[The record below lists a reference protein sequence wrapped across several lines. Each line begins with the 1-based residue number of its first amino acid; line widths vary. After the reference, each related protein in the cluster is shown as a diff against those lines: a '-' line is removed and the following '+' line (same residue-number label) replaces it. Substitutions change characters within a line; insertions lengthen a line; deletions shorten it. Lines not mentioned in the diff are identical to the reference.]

1 MRIKI
6 RIKNDDAMGMFF
18 IYSIKVAICL
28 AAFYL
33 FYKLLLSRDTFHAF
47 NRATLLL
54 LMLLSLV
61 LPFVNISVDE
71 PTVAYDGMV
80 QIEQLLAMGVVDD
93 GPAPSGPTLIQVL
106 FAIYI
111 IGVALFLV
119 GEICSLVRL
128 HRLISGKYS
137 VTTADGIKIVVID
150 DDVAPFSWFNNIV
163 ISRSDYESGR
173 SEILIHEKAHIAR
186 RHSLDIMLCNML
198 LIFQW
203 FNPAAWLLRR
213 ELQNIHE
220 YEADEA
226 VIQSG
231 ADASEYQL
239 LLIRKAVGERLFSM
253 ANNLNHNSL
262 KKRITMMLIKKSNPW
277 NRAKIL
283 LTVPVAAVAV
293 VAFATPKAES
303 LSKEIEHDSNALV
316 NSVVRSMPGTAEY
329 LTMSTGEAGAAGMP
343 AEAAAPETAAADSLR
358 GRVAGV
364 TAGNSKD
371 DGRVFDVVEEQ
382 PRYPGG
388 TNALMTY
395 LRDNIKY
402 PAEAAKAGIQGMVI
416 VQFVVGKDGAVRD
429 IKPVKSVSS
438 ELDAEAV
445 RVVAAMPKWVPG
457 YQRGEAVNVRYTLPV
472 NFRMDGGPDSESQKA
487 AGSNIAFSDDVYYV
501 VDGVHVSAAELKKIS
516 ADKINSIEVF
526 KGESAVEKFGEQ
538 AKNGAIVVSTKK

>member
-203 FNPAAWLLRR
+203 FNPTAWLLRR

-283 LTVPVAAVAV
+283 LTVPVAAIAV

-303 LSKEIEHDSNALV
+303 LSKEIEYDSNALV
-316 NSVVRSMPGTAEY
+316 NSVVRSMP
-329 LTMSTGEAGAAGMP
+329 
-343 AEAAAPETAAADSLR
+343 AEAAATETAAADSLR

-364 TAGNSKD
+364 TVGASKD
-371 DGRVFDVVEEQ
+371 DGRVFDVVEDQ

-388 TNALMTY
+388 TNALMAY

-402 PAEAAKAGIQGMVI
+402 PAEAAKAGIQGKVI
-416 VQFVVGKDGAVRD
+416 VQFVIGKDGTVRD
-429 IKPVKSVSS
+429 VKPIRNISP

>member
-150 DDVAPFSWFNNIV
+150 DDVAPFSWFNNVV

-316 NSVVRSMPGTAEY
+316 NSVVRSMPGTAEH
-329 LTMSTGEAGAAGMP
+329 LAMSTGEAGAAGMP
-343 AEAAAPETAAADSLR
+343 AEAAATETAAADSLR

-364 TAGNSKD
+364 SAGCSKD
-371 DGRVFDVVEEQ
+371 DGRVFDVVEDQ

-429 IKPVKSVSS
+429 IKPVKSVSP

-472 NFRMDGGPDSESQKA
+472 NFRMDGGPGSESQKA

-501 VDGVHVSAAELKKIS
+501 VDGVHVSVAELKKIS

>member
-61 LPFVNISVDE
+61 LPFVNISVDK

-137 VTTADGIKIVVID
+137 VTTADGVKIVVID

-293 VAFATPKAES
+293 VAFATPK
-303 LSKEIEHDSNALV
+303 
-316 NSVVRSMPGTAEY
+316 
-329 LTMSTGEAGAAGMP
+329 
-343 AEAAAPETAAADSLR
+343 TAAADSLR

-364 TAGNSKD
+364 TVGASKD
-371 DGRVFDVVEEQ
+371 DGRVFDVVEDQ

-388 TNALMTY
+388 TNALMAY

-402 PAEAAKAGIQGMVI
+402 PAEAAKAGIQGKVI
-416 VQFVVGKDGAVRD
+416 VQFVVGKDGTVRD
-429 IKPVKSVSS
+429 VKPIRNISP

>member
-1 MRIKI
+1 M
-6 RIKNDDAMGMFF
+6 
-18 IYSIKVAICL
+18 
-28 AAFYL
+28 
-33 FYKLLLSRDTFHAF
+33 
-47 NRATLLL
+47 
-54 LMLLSLV
+54 
-61 LPFVNISVDE
+61 
-71 PTVAYDGMV
+71 
-80 QIEQLLAMGVVDD
+80 
-93 GPAPSGPTLIQVL
+93 
-106 FAIYI
+106 
-111 IGVALFLV
+111 FLV

-316 NSVVRSMPGTAEY
+316 NSVVRSMPGTAEH
-329 LTMSTGEAGAAGMP
+329 LAMSTGEAGAAGMP

-358 GRVAGV
+358 GRVASV

-402 PAEAAKAGIQGMVI
+402 PAEAAKAGIQGKVI
-416 VQFVVGKDGAVRD
+416 VQFVIGKDGTVRD
-429 IKPVKSVSS
+429 VKPIRNISP

>member
-137 VTTADGIKIVVID
+137 VTTAEGIKIVVID

-316 NSVVRSMPGTAEY
+316 NSVVRSMPGTAEH
-329 LTMSTGEAGAAGMP
+329 LAMSTGEAGAAGMP
-343 AEAAAPETAAADSLR
+343 AEAAATETAATDSLR

-364 TAGNSKD
+364 SAGNSKD
-371 DGRVFDVVEEQ
+371 DSRVFDVVEEQ

-402 PAEAAKAGIQGMVI
+402 PAEAAKAGIQGKVI
-416 VQFVVGKDGAVRD
+416 VQFVVGKDGTVRD
-429 IKPVKSVSS
+429 VKPIRNISP

-472 NFRMDGGPDSESQKA
+472 NFRMDGRSGSESQKA

>member
-6 RIKNDDAMGMFF
+6 RIKNDNAMGMFF

-71 PTVAYDGMV
+71 STVAYDGMV

-119 GEICSLVRL
+119 GEIYSLVRL

-316 NSVVRSMPGTAEY
+316 NSVVRSMPGTAEH

-343 AEAAAPETAAADSLR
+343 AEAAATETAATDSLR

-364 TAGNSKD
+364 TVGNSKD

-402 PAEAAKAGIQGMVI
+402 PAEAAKAGIQGKVI
-416 VQFVVGKDGAVRD
+416 VQFVVGKDGTVRD
-429 IKPVKSVSS
+429 VKPIRNISP

>member
-316 NSVVRSMPGTAEY
+316 NSVVRSMPGTAEH
-329 LTMSTGEAGAAGMP
+329 LVMSTGEAGAAGMP

-364 TAGNSKD
+364 TVGASKD

-402 PAEAAKAGIQGMVI
+402 PAEAAKAGIQGKVI
-416 VQFVVGKDGAVRD
+416 VQFVIGKDGTVRD
-429 IKPVKSVSS
+429 VKPIRNISP

-472 NFRMDGGPDSESQKA
+472 NFRMDGRSGSESQKA

-538 AKNGAIVVSTKK
+538 AKSGAIVVSTKK

>member
-1 MRIKI
+1 
-6 RIKNDDAMGMFF
+6 MGMFF

-128 HRLISGKYS
+128 HRLISGKCS

-316 NSVVRSMPGTAEY
+316 NSVVRSMPGTAEH

-343 AEAAAPETAAADSLR
+343 AEAAATETAATDSLR

-364 TAGNSKD
+364 SAGNSKD

-388 TNALMTY
+388 TNALMAY

-429 IKPVKSVSS
+429 IKPVKSVSP

-472 NFRMDGGPDSESQKA
+472 NFRMDGRSGSESQKA

>member
-6 RIKNDDAMGMFF
+6 RIKNDNAMGMFF

-93 GPAPSGPTLIQVL
+93 GPALSGPTLIQVL

-316 NSVVRSMPGTAEY
+316 NSVVRSMPGTAGH
-329 LTMSTGEAGAAGMP
+329 LVMSTGEAGAAGMP

-364 TAGNSKD
+364 TVGASKD

-402 PAEAAKAGIQGMVI
+402 PAEAAKAGIQGKVI
-416 VQFVVGKDGAVRD
+416 VQFVIGKDGTVRD
-429 IKPVKSVSS
+429 VKPIRNISP

-538 AKNGAIVVSTKK
+538 AKSGAIVVSTKK

>member
-1 MRIKI
+1 
-6 RIKNDDAMGMFF
+6 MGMFF

-128 HRLISGKYS
+128 QRLISGKYS

-316 NSVVRSMPGTAEY
+316 NSVVRSMPGTAEH
-329 LTMSTGEAGAAGMP
+329 LAMSTGEAGAAGMP

-364 TAGNSKD
+364 TAGRSKD

-388 TNALMTY
+388 TNALMAY

-402 PAEAAKAGIQGMVI
+402 PAEAAKAGIQGKVI
-416 VQFVVGKDGAVRD
+416 VQFVVGKDGTVRD
-429 IKPVKSVSS
+429 VKPIRNISP

-501 VDGVHVSAAELKKIS
+501 VDGEHVSAAELKKIS

>member
-6 RIKNDDAMGMFF
+6 RIKNDNAMGMFF

-61 LPFVNISVDE
+61 LPFVNISVDK

-128 HRLISGKYS
+128 HRLISGKCS

-173 SEILIHEKAHIAR
+173 SEILIHEKAHIAH

-316 NSVVRSMPGTAEY
+316 NSVVRSMPGTAEH
-329 LTMSTGEAGAAGMP
+329 LAMSTGEAGAAGMP

-364 TAGNSKD
+364 TVGVSKD
-371 DGRVFDVVEEQ
+371 DGRVFDVVEDQ

-402 PAEAAKAGIQGMVI
+402 PAEAAKAGIQGKVI
-416 VQFVVGKDGAVRD
+416 VQFVVGKDGTVRD
-429 IKPVKSVSS
+429 VKPIRNISP

>member
-137 VTTADGIKIVVID
+137 VTTADGVKIVVID

-173 SEILIHEKAHIAR
+173 SEILIHEKAHIAH

-316 NSVVRSMPGTAEY
+316 NSVVRSMPGTAEH
-329 LTMSTGEAGAAGMP
+329 LAMSTGEAGAAGMP

-364 TAGNSKD
+364 TVGVSKD
-371 DGRVFDVVEEQ
+371 DGRVFDVVEDQ

-402 PAEAAKAGIQGMVI
+402 PAEAAKAGIQGKVI
-416 VQFVVGKDGAVRD
+416 VQFVIGKDGTVRD
-429 IKPVKSVSS
+429 VKPIRNISP

-538 AKNGAIVVSTKK
+538 AKNGAIMVSTKK

>member
-137 VTTADGIKIVVID
+137 VTTADGVKIVVID

-283 LTVPVAAVAV
+283 LTVPVAAIAV

-316 NSVVRSMPGTAEY
+316 NSVVRSMPGTAEH
-329 LTMSTGEAGAAGMP
+329 LAMSTGEAGAAGMS

-364 TAGNSKD
+364 TAGCSKD
-371 DGRVFDVVEEQ
+371 DGRVFDVVEDQ

-429 IKPVKSVSS
+429 IKPVKSVSP

-472 NFRMDGGPDSESQKA
+472 NFRMDGGPGSESQKA

-501 VDGVHVSAAELKKIS
+501 VDGVHVSVAELKKIS

>member
-6 RIKNDDAMGMFF
+6 RIKNDNAMGMFF

-128 HRLISGKYS
+128 HRLISGKCS

-283 LTVPVAAVAV
+283 LTVPVTAVAV
-293 VAFATPKAES
+293 VVFATPKAES

-316 NSVVRSMPGTAEY
+316 NSVVRSMPGTAGH

-343 AEAAAPETAAADSLR
+343 AEAAAAETAAADSLR

-364 TAGNSKD
+364 SAGNSKD

-388 TNALMTY
+388 TNALMIY

-402 PAEAAKAGIQGMVI
+402 PAEAAKAGIQGKVI
-416 VQFVVGKDGAVRD
+416 VQFVIGKDGTVRD
-429 IKPVKSVSS
+429 VKPIRNISP

>member
-429 IKPVKSVSS
+429 IKPVKSVSP

>member
-1 MRIKI
+1 
-6 RIKNDDAMGMFF
+6 MGMFF

-33 FYKLLLSRDTFHAF
+33 FYKLLLSCDTFHAF

-137 VTTADGIKIVVID
+137 VTTADGVKIVVID

-173 SEILIHEKAHIAR
+173 SEILIHEKAHIAH

-303 LSKEIEHDSNALV
+303 LSKEIEYDSNALV
-316 NSVVRSMPGTAEY
+316 NSVVRSMPGTAEH
-329 LTMSTGEAGAAGMP
+329 LAMSTGEAGAAGMP

-364 TAGNSKD
+364 TVGVSKD
-371 DGRVFDVVEEQ
+371 DGRVFDVVEDQ

-402 PAEAAKAGIQGMVI
+402 PAEAAKAGIQGKVI
-416 VQFVVGKDGAVRD
+416 VQFVVGKDGTVRD
-429 IKPVKSVSS
+429 VKPIRNISP

-526 KGESAVEKFGEQ
+526 KGESAVENL
-538 AKNGAIVVSTKK
+538 ANRPRTAPLW

>member
-1 MRIKI
+1 
-6 RIKNDDAMGMFF
+6 MGMFF

-47 NRATLLL
+47 NCATLLL

-137 VTTADGIKIVVID
+137 VTTAEGIKIVVID

-293 VAFATPKAES
+293 VAFATPKAEN

-316 NSVVRSMPGTAEY
+316 NSVVRSMPGTAEH
-329 LTMSTGEAGAAGMP
+329 LAMSTGEARAAGMP
-343 AEAAAPETAAADSLR
+343 AEAAATETAAADSLR

-364 TAGNSKD
+364 SAGCSKD
-371 DGRVFDVVEEQ
+371 DGRVFDVVEDQ

-429 IKPVKSVSS
+429 IKPVKSVSP

-472 NFRMDGGPDSESQKA
+472 NFRMDGGPGSESQKA

>member
-137 VTTADGIKIVVID
+137 VTTAEGIKIVVID

-316 NSVVRSMPGTAEY
+316 NSVVRSMPGTAEH

-343 AEAAAPETAAADSLR
+343 AEAAAAETAAADSLR

-364 TAGNSKD
+364 SAGNSND

-402 PAEAAKAGIQGMVI
+402 PAEAAKAGIQGKVI
-416 VQFVVGKDGAVRD
+416 VQFVVGKDGTVRD
-429 IKPVKSVSS
+429 VKPIRNISP

-501 VDGVHVSAAELKKIS
+501 VDGVHVRAAELKKIS

>member
-316 NSVVRSMPGTAEY
+316 NSVVRSMPGTAEH

-358 GRVAGV
+358 GRVAAVSG
-364 TAGNSKD
+364 ASKD

-402 PAEAAKAGIQGMVI
+402 PAEAAKAGIQGKVI
-416 VQFVVGKDGAVRD
+416 VQFVIGKDGTVRD
-429 IKPVKSVSS
+429 VKPIRNISP

-472 NFRMDGGPDSESQKA
+472 NFRMDGGPGSESQKA

-501 VDGVHVSAAELKKIS
+501 VDGVHVSVAELKKIS

>member
-1 MRIKI
+1 
-6 RIKNDDAMGMFF
+6 MGMFF

-173 SEILIHEKAHIAR
+173 SVILIHEKAHIAR

-283 LTVPVAAVAV
+283 LTVPVAAIAV
-293 VAFATPKAES
+293 VAFATPK
-303 LSKEIEHDSNALV
+303 
-316 NSVVRSMPGTAEY
+316 
-329 LTMSTGEAGAAGMP
+329 
-343 AEAAAPETAAADSLR
+343 ADSLR

-364 TAGNSKD
+364 TVGASKD
-371 DGRVFDVVEEQ
+371 DGRVFDVVEDQ

-388 TNALMTY
+388 TNALMAY

-402 PAEAAKAGIQGMVI
+402 PAEAAKAGIQGKVI
-416 VQFVVGKDGAVRD
+416 VQFVIGKDGTVRD
-429 IKPVKSVSS
+429 VKPIRNISP